1 MNNLP
6 LLDVLVII
14 KNYSIHILNPYVTGH
29 AGSSSNASELF
40 LLEGIYSES
49 WPGHSGCFN

>member
-6 LLDVLVII
+6 PLDFVLII
-14 KNYSIHILNPYVTGH
+14 KNYSIRILKLYVTSL
-29 AGSSSNASELF
+29 AGSSSNISDVF

-49 WPGHSGCFN
+49 WPGHTGCFN